1 MSISKDYTNVYSSF
15 QGLSDL
21 KRSAKENSS
30 ESLHAVAQ
38 QFEAF
43 FLNIMLKNMRAA
55 SLGEDVLGSQQGDF
69 YNEMFDQQIALTL
82 SQGKGIGLADML
94 SRQFERFAGSSDDK
108 NETAVSPNGLDAKNI
123 TQYLQHT
130 LPAQPKP
137 EPVKAEENIETNAG
151 TQIEASIKSNHNPKK
166 QTSKP
171 KQFATPEMFID
182 TLWPLAQQAA
192 AKLGVKPQVLLA
204 QAALETG
211 WGKAIIQQRDGT
223 SSHNVFNIKADGRWT
238 GKKAI
243 VPTLEYIDGV
253 AVRQTAA
260 FRAYDSF
267 DESFRDYVEF
277 LQNNPRY
284 NDALQQAQDPEKFIQ
299 ALHEAGYATDPQY
312 AQKIKRIV
320 KEELKS

>member
-1 MSISKDYTNVYSSF
+1 MSISKDYTNIYSSF
-15 QGLSDL
+15 QGQSDL
-21 KRSAKENSS
+21 KRLAKDNSP
-30 ESLHAVAQ
+30 ETLHAVAQ

-43 FLNIMLKNMRAA
+43 FLNIMLKNMRSA

-94 SRQFERFAGSSDDK
+94 SRQFERFAGPSTIK
-108 NETAVSPNGLDAKNI
+108 NETAVTSNGLDAKNI
-123 TQYLQHT
+123 IQYLQHK
-130 LPAQPKP
+130 LPTQPNP
-137 EPVKAEENIETNAG
+137 EPVKTGENVEANTG
-151 TQIEASIKSNHNPKK
+151 TTTVASVEADNNLVQQIPKP
-166 QTSKP
+166 TT
-171 KQFATPEMFID
+171 FETPEKFVD

-211 WGKAIIQQRDGT
+211 WGKAIIQQKDGT
-223 SSHNVFNIKADGRWT
+223 SSHNLFNIKADGRWT
-238 GKKAI
+238 GKKAT

-253 AVRQTAA
+253 AVRQTAG

-267 DESFRDYVEF
+267 AESFQDYVDF

-284 NDALQQAQDPEKFIQ
+284 NDALQQAHDPEKFIQ

-312 AQKIKRIV
+312 AEKVKRIV
-320 KEELKS
+320 TQELKS